1 MSEIKTA
8 YFTNEALAKFVS
20 VQGKQVSKI
29 ICHLWQNNNNP
40 SESIEII
47 DNVQL
52 QFFDNQKITI
62 SCNENGDG
70 LDVIEYNFEEAKK
83 NLQDVFNGK
92 IKLFAVDASN
102 TKMWQDV
109 ITKNLDLVKVTKQET
124 YYKADSIVLQFENEM
139 REISISPLDGLI
151 IDFYEE

>member
-40 SESIEII
+40 SEPFEII

-52 QFFDNQKITI
+52 FFSDNQNITI
-62 SCNENGDG
+62 SCNEDGDG
-70 LDVIEYNFEEAKK
+70 LDVIDYNFEESKK
-83 NLQDVFNGK
+83 ELNLMFDGK

-102 TKMWQDV
+102 TKMWTDV
-109 ITKNLDLVKVTKQET
+109 IGEKLNLIKITKQEE
-124 YYKADSIVLQFENEM
+124 YYKADSMVLQFNNEM